1 MPGSSHTSSYM
12 SGHHLGG
19 DCAAGWGLGAS
30 VARDL
35 RALRLCLAESSRQWC
50 AVPRSCIDAAPG
62 CRALRRSSN
71 NILTVWPGRVAQAP
85 RAGRSRTPWS
95 CSPHI
100 GTFVEKRPVGGS
112 ARARRR
118 SELTNR
124 RRRCHRQP
132 RSGWHLRRRFA
143 NFQRQRGPADPRIGG
158 FRADAPRT
166 YVLQRN
172 NAISSLFH

>member
-1 MPGSSHTSSYM
+1 MDRTRRVQKTALKTSKGGVFSEPAFFLGTFQARPTRAHTCPGITWRLC
-12 SGHHLGG
+12 G
-19 DCAAGWGLGAS
+19 GLGAS

-35 RALRLCLAESSRQWC
+35 RALRLWQSSRQWH
-50 AVPRSCIDAAPG
+50 AVPWSCIDAAPG

-71 NILTVWPGRVAQAP
+71 NILTAWPGRVAQAP

-118 SELTNR
+118 SELANVIAETDVTR
-124 RRRCHRQP
+124 ARVVRGSLPSAICQLP
-132 RSGWHLRRRFA
+132 APARS
-143 NFQRQRGPADPRIGG
+143 
-158 FRADAPRT
+158 
-166 YVLQRN
+166 
-172 NAISSLFH
+172 S